1 MQIAKWG
8 NSYAVRIPKD
18 VMKSLGLK
26 EGDDIEL
33 RAAPGGGFEVVPDQ
47 RKQAALDR
55 LKALRIQLPTNWKFD
70 REEANE
76 R

>member
-8 NSYAVRIPKD
+8 NSFAVRIPKD
-18 VMKSLGLK
+18 VMRSLNLR
-26 EGDDIEL
+26 EGDNIEL
-33 RAAPGGGFEVVPDQ
+33 RAAADGCLEILPDQ
-47 RKQAALDR
+47 RKQAALER
-55 LKALRIQLPTNWKFD
+55 LKALRIKLPEDWKFD

>member
-8 NSYAVRIPKD
+8 NSFAVRIPKD
-18 VMKSLGLK
+18 VMRSLNLK
-26 EGDDIEL
+26 EGDNIEL
-33 RAAPGGGFEVVPDQ
+33 RASAEGGFDILPDQ
-47 RKQAALDR
+47 RRQAALER
-55 LKALRIQLPTNWKFD
+55 LKALRIKLPEDWKFD

>member
-18 VMKSLGLK
+18 LMRSLNLK

-33 RAAPGGGFEVVPDQ
+33 RPAAEGGFEILPDQ
-47 RKQAALDR
+47 RKKAALER
-55 LKALRIQLPTNWKFD
+55 LKALRIKLPEDWKFD